1 MLWKFLIGIFAS
13 FFPKQS
19 MISVGS
25 KESSQRCSLVSA
37 TFKDSIK
44 ILDIGIEDDH
54 VVIGKVDLQS
64 NNVWDLLMKFIMEYT
79 PNSIRC
85 RDVATIDKLFDFI
98 LKIDFQ
104 SSMIQTHLNVFE
116 DIFKCPK

>member
-1 MLWKFLIGIFAS
+1 M
-13 FFPKQS
+13 
-19 MISVGS
+19 
-25 KESSQRCSLVSA
+25 SA

-64 NNVWDLLMKFIMEYT
+64 TNVWDLLMKFIMEYT
-79 PNSIRC
+79 PNGVRC
-85 RDVATIDKLFDFI
+85 RDVATIDKPFDFV

-104 SSMIQTHLNVFE
+104 SSMIWTLLNIFE